1 MTKNLS
7 RRNCILGRSALVFTT
22 LIWGTSFVI
31 LKTTINEVPLLYVLA
46 YRFSGAAV
54 LMFLIGIKDIKK
66 LDFQYLKGGA
76 IMGLYI
82 FAAYVLQTYGLANT
96 SPGKNAFLTTTYCV
110 LVPFI
115 YWITAKK
122 RPDVFNFLAA
132 FICVLGVGLV
142 SLDGSLTANKGDLLT
157 LGCGL
162 FFGLHI
168 VATTKYIEGR
178 SVVILTMVQFATSA
192 SLCWI
197 FALITDPVPTNIS
210 ATSLWSI
217 VYLCVMCT
225 AVCYVLQVF
234 GQKYTPPSS
243 AAVIMTMESVFGAA
257 ISVIFYHEQVTIKLL
272 AGFALIFIAVLISET
287 KLSFLRKKHTIIG

>member
-1 MTKNLS
+1 MTKSQS
-7 RRNCILGRSALVFTT
+7 RRNCVLGRAALVFTT
-22 LIWGTSFVI
+22 IIWGTSFVI
-31 LKTTINEVPLLYVLA
+31 LKTTINEVPPLYVLA

-54 LMFLIGIKDIKK
+54 LMLLIGFRDIKK
-66 LDFQYLKGGA
+66 LDLQYLRGGV
-76 IMGLYI
+76 IMGVCI
-82 FAAYVLQTYGLANT
+82 FAAYVLQTYGLYYT

-122 RPDVFNFLAA
+122 RPDAFNFLAA
-132 FICVLGVGLV
+132 FICVVGVGFV
-142 SLDGSLTANKGDLLT
+142 SLDGGLSANKGDLLT

-168 VATTKYIEGR
+168 VATTKYINGR

-192 SLCWI
+192 VLCWI

-210 ATSLWSI
+210 STSLWSI

-243 AAVIMTMESVFGAA
+243 AAVIMTMESVFGAVV
-257 ISVIFYHEQVTIKLL
+257 SVIFFHEQVTLKLL
-272 AGFALIFIAVLISET
+272 VGFALIFIAVLISET
-287 KLSFLRKKHTIIG
+287 KLSFLRKKTIADN

>member
-1 MTKNLS
+1 MTKNHS
-7 RRNCILGRSALVFTT
+7 RRNCVLGRAALVFTT
-22 LIWGTSFVI
+22 IIWGTSFVI
-31 LKTTINEVPLLYVLA
+31 LKNTINEVPTLYVLA

-54 LMFLIGIKDIKK
+54 LMLFIGFKDIKK
-66 LDFQYLKGGA
+66 LDLQYLKGGV
-76 IMGLYI
+76 ITGVCI
-82 FAAYVLQTYGLANT
+82 FAAYVLQTYGLFYT
-96 SPGKNAFLTTTYCV
+96 TPGKNAFLTTTYCV

-122 RPDVFNFLAA
+122 RPDAFNFIAA
-132 FICVLGVGLV
+132 LICVLGVGFV
-142 SLDGSLTANKGDLLT
+142 SLDGGLTANKGDLLT

-192 SLCWI
+192 VLCWI
-197 FALITDPVPTNIS
+197 FALITDPVPTGIS
-210 ATSLWSI
+210 STSVWSI

-225 AVCYVLQVF
+225 AVCYVLQTF

-243 AAVIMTMESVFGAA
+243 VAVIMTMESVFGAA
-257 ISVIFYHEQVTIKLL
+257 ISVIFYHEQVTVKLL
-272 AGFALIFIAVLISET
+272 TGFALIFSAVLISET
-287 KLSFLRKKHTIIG
+287 KLSFLKRKQI